1 MTVLLAPRRTAG
13 VADVHVAAGRPR
25 DGALWHWCWEHQPSR
40 TRRWSAAGAAA
51 LSAARRT
58 RAAQLPRGVRRP
70 AQRARAFPL
79 RQPWC
84 PVAGGQKKMQRRWPV
99 RAPHCLMVHF
109 GHDFAL
115 WAPCKAP
122 QARWAFFC
130 QAKGCC
136 QTRHKVSRAEANGLG
151 S

>member
-1 MTVLLAPRRTAG
+1 MKDYSNEGIACTCGCAASALAQMWLT
-13 VADVHVAAGRPR
+13 
-25 DGALWHWCWEHQPSR
+25 CTSQPA
-40 TRRWSAAGAAA
+40 TRRRHLALVLVAPAVAHSAVVCCAGAAV
-51 LSAARRT
+51 SAARRT

-79 RQPWC
+79 RQPGY

-109 GHDFAL
+109 GHDVAL
-115 WAPCKAP
+115 WAPCKAL

-130 QAKGCC
+130 QAHGCC
-136 QTRHKVSRAEANGLG
+136 QTRHKV
-151 S
+151 